1 MTDIHGV
8 IRSLEETRHG
18 IEMLGKQARHAADE
32 RLRHR
37 LSDREKRILQ
47 YFWNQELQRERRG
60 VPIMA
65 VIFLEQDREAPGA
78 EAEVQKRTIE
88 DLGMLEARRY
98 ISHSDGRLDLQ
109 ADGMKWLLHE
119 HPPVVRWWQK
129 TLERIPSGYQIVAS
143 ILGLVS
149 SIWAVVEITQWL
161 WPQMRW

>member
-1 MTDIHGV
+1 
-8 IRSLEETRHG
+8 
-18 IEMLGKQARHAADE
+18 
-32 RLRHR
+32 
-37 LSDREKRILQ
+37 
-47 YFWNQELQRERRG
+47 
-60 VPIMA
+60 
-65 VIFLEQDREAPGA
+65 
-78 EAEVQKRTIE
+78 
-88 DLGMLEARRY
+88 MLEARRY